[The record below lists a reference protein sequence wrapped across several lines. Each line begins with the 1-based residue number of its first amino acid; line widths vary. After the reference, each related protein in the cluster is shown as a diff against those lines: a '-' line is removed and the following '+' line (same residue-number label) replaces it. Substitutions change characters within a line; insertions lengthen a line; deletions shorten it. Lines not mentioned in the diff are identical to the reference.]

1 MFFVEKINV
10 YNFRVEK
17 LHRAVRT
24 CTDARRVAVVNRCW
38 LLLALRQCIARLVAA
53 WLLMASVVAAGS
65 LCEIVDVATASR
77 ERLAFLCARVGYL
90 ALEAFGHVDHI
101 RERVDVR
108 RAIAD
113 DLARE
118 LRHTAANDECL
129 EHVGFERSTEV
140 TVLRHLA

>member
-10 YNFRVEK
+10 DNFRVEK

-65 LCEIVDVATASR
+65 FGEIVDV
-77 ERLAFLCARVGYL
+77 AFLCARVGFL

-129 EHVGFERSTEV
+129 EHVGFERSTKV